1 MEAQTINPETATSGD
16 DSSLPATLRHRLEY
30 VPVWVLVHV
39 LAVLPR
45 PLARLA
51 GMSMGWA
58 VWLLFGRLRRV
69 GMRNQQI
76 AFPEKSRR
84 ARRKIVRR
92 MFLHL
97 GRQLAAFCKFP
108 QYTRENV
115 SEVIIYD
122 GIENFEAA
130 QARGKGVLFLTAH
143 LGGWELSS
151 FMHSIHGHA
160 MHIVARGLDNPYVD
174 RLVRRYRTL
183 HGNRIFDK
191 DDYARGLLKAIRDG
205 ETVGILMDTNMTPP
219 QGIFADFFG
228 VSACTASGL
237 ARVALRTQAAVLPGF
252 AFWDRQIGRY
262 RLHMA
267 PALSLIRSGD
277 DEADVIANTRLFN
290 QTIEAYVRKYPDQW
304 LWVHRRWKTRPAGE
318 PPLY

>member
-97 GRQLAAFCKFP
+97 GRQLVEFCKFP

-219 QGIFADFFG
+219 EGIFADFFG
-228 VSACTASGL
+228 VPACTASGL
-237 ARVALRTQAAVLPGF
+237 ARVALITQAAVLPGF
-252 AFWDRQIGRY
+252 AFWDRQIGKY

-267 PALSLIRSGD
+267 PALSLVRSGD

>member
-30 VPVWVLVHV
+30 VPVWILVHV

-45 PLARLA
+45 PLARFA

-84 ARRKIVRR
+84 ERRKIVRR

-97 GRQLAAFCKFP
+97 GRQLAEFCKFP

-115 SEVIIYD
+115 SKVIIYD

-228 VSACTASGL
+228 VPACTASGL

-252 AFWDRQIGRY
+252 AFWDRQIGKY

-290 QTIEAYVRKYPDQW
+290 QTIEAYVRKYPEQW